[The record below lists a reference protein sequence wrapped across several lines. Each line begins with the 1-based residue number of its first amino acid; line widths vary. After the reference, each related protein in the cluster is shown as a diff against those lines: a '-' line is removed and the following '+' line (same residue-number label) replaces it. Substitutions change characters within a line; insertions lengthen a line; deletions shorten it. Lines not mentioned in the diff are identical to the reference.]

1 MKILLKTISVLTF
14 ALIATNCGEKKE
26 TDAYGNPIEE
36 KKEAITEATVDP
48 LLAKGQELFEGK
60 GVRLVINQTLRLLVL
75 PLKILQKFTKKKV
88 LALLRLLMAKA
99 NL

>member
-36 KKEAITEATVDP
+36 KKEATS
-48 LLAKGQELFEGK
+48 
-60 GVRLVINQTLRLLVL
+60 N
-75 PLKILQKFTKKKV
+75 KFSK
-88 LALLRLLMAKA
+88 
-99 NL
+99 